1 MNNKTVFSQIRVEII
16 AGITTFMTMS
26 YILFVNAQ
34 ILSDCGMDK
43 TAVMMATAL
52 SSAVATIFMGLYTN
66 YPFALAPGMG
76 LNAYFAY
83 SVCKSMGLSWEVA
96 LGAVFLDGI
105 LFLIISIL
113 PIREKIFKDIP
124 NCIKLAVSSGIGL
137 FIAFIGLQ
145 HAGIV
150 VGSSSTMVQLGN
162 IKLPSVLMVILGLF
176 FAGFLMS
183 KKVKGSLLYTIL
195 LLTFLGVFIK
205 HPDGTSITTLPKSFI
220 AMPSFEIFSK
230 TFLKLKLLDALN
242 LGLLTIIF
250 TFTFVD
256 MFDTIGTVVGLSAKL
271 NIIQPNGSF
280 PKAGR
285 VLLCDAVGTVFG
297 ALCGTSTVTTYIE
310 SAAGISEGGKTG
322 LTSVVVGILF
332 LLSLFFWPVATCIPK
347 EATAPALIIVG
358 YLMIEPILKVD
369 FSDITEGLPAFI
381 TLLLMPLTYSIA
393 NGLIFGILSYVVIKI
408 LSGKFRQVSI
418 TMLILSVVFI
428 TYFLIK

>member
-1 MNNKTVFSQIRVEII
+1 MNKTVFNQIKTEII

-96 LGAVFLDGI
+96 LGAVFLDGV

-113 PIREKIFKDIP
+113 PIREKIFKEIP
-124 NCIKLAVSSGIGL
+124 LSIKLAVSSGIGL

-150 VGSSSTMVQLGN
+150 VSSESTMVQLGN
-162 IKLPSVLMVILGLF
+162 IKSVSVLLTIIGLF
-176 FAGFLMS
+176 FAGILMV
-183 KKVKGSLLYTIL
+183 KKVKGALLYSIFLITIL
-195 LLTFLGVFIK
+195 GIFVK
-205 HPDGTSITTLPKSFI
+205 HPDGTPITVLPTKLVAI
-220 AMPSFEIFSK
+220 PSFEIFSK
-230 TFLKLKLLDALN
+230 TFLKLKILDTLS
-242 LGLLTIIF
+242 LGLITIIF

-256 MFDTIGTVVGLSAKL
+256 MFDTIGTVVGLATKL
-271 NIIQPNGSF
+271 NIIQPYGSF

-285 VLLCDAVGTVFG
+285 VLVCDAVGTIFG

-332 LLSLFFWPVATCIPK
+332 LLSLFFWPIAICIPK

-358 YLMIEPILKVD
+358 YLMIEPILRVN

-381 TLLLMPLTYSIA
+381 TLILMPLTYSIA

-408 LSGKFRQVSI
+408 LSGKAKQVSL
-418 TMLILSVVFI
+418 TMLIISAVFLI
-428 TYFLIK
+428 YFLVK

>member
-1 MNNKTVFSQIRVEII
+1 MKLQEIKIEII
-16 AGITTFMTMS
+16 AGITTFLTMS

-34 ILSDCGMDK
+34 ILSECGMDK

-52 SSAVATIFMGLYTN
+52 SSAVATILMGLYTN

-96 LGAVFLDGI
+96 LGAVFLDGV
-105 LFLIISIL
+105 LFLIISLL
-113 PIREKIFKDIP
+113 PIREKIFKEIP
-124 NCIKLAVSSGIGL
+124 LSIKLAVSSGIGL

-150 VGSSSTMVQLGN
+150 VLSESTMVQLGN
-162 IKLPSVLMVILGLF
+162 LKSAAVLLSLIGLF
-176 FAGFLMS
+176 FAGFLIV
-183 KKVKGSLLYTIL
+183 KKVRGALLYSILLVTIL
-195 LLTFLGVFIK
+195 GIFIK
-205 HPDGTSITTLPKSFI
+205 HPDGSPITVLPNKLV
-220 AMPSFEIFSK
+220 AVPSLEIFSK
-230 TFLKLKLLDALN
+230 TFLKLKILDALS
-242 LGLLTIIF
+242 LGLITIIF

-256 MFDTIGTVVGLSAKL
+256 MFDTIGTVVGLTTKL

-285 VLLCDAVGTVFG
+285 VLFCDAVGTIFG

-310 SAAGISEGGKTG
+310 SVAGISEGGKTG

-332 LLSLFFWPVATCIPK
+332 LLSLFFWPIAACVPK
-347 EATAPALIIVG
+347 EATAPVLIIVG
-358 YLMIEPILKVD
+358 FLMLEPLLRIE

-381 TLLLMPLTYSIA
+381 TLIFMPLTYSIS
-393 NGLIFGILSYVVIKI
+393 NGLIFGITSYVIIKL
-408 LSGKFRQVSI
+408 LSGKFKDVSL
-418 TMLILSVVFI
+418 TMLILSIFFI
-428 TYFLIK
+428 LYFLTK

>member
-1 MNNKTVFSQIRVEII
+1 MKLKEVKTEII

-96 LGAVFLDGI
+96 LGAVFLDGV

-113 PIREKIFKDIP
+113 PIREKIFKEIP
-124 NCIKLAVSSGIGL
+124 LSIKLAVSSGIGL

-150 VGSSSTMVQLGN
+150 VSSESTMVQLGN
-162 IKLPSVLMVILGLF
+162 IKSVSVMLAIIGLIFAGVLMV
-176 FAGFLMS
+176 
-183 KKVKGSLLYTIL
+183 KKVKGALLYSIFLITIL
-195 LLTFLGVFIK
+195 GIFVK
-205 HPDGTSITTLPKSFI
+205 HPDGTPITVLPTKLVAI
-220 AMPSFEIFSK
+220 PSFEIFSK
-230 TFLKLKLLDALN
+230 TFLKLKILDALS
-242 LGLLTIIF
+242 LGLITIIF

-256 MFDTIGTVVGLSAKL
+256 MFDTIGSVVGLATKL

-285 VLLCDAVGTVFG
+285 VLVCDAVGTIFG
-297 ALCGTSTVTTYIE
+297 TLCGTSTVTTYIE

-322 LTSVVVGILF
+322 LTSIVIGVLF
-332 LLSLFFWPVATCIPK
+332 LLSLFLWPIATCIPK

-358 YLMIEPILKVD
+358 FLMLEPLLKIN
-369 FSDITEGLPAFI
+369 FSDITESLPAFI
-381 TLLLMPLTYSIA
+381 TLVLMPLTYSIA
-393 NGLIFGILSYVVIKI
+393 NGLVFGIIFYVIIKL
-408 LSGKFRQVSI
+408 LSGKFKEVSL
-418 TMLILSVVFI
+418 TMLILSVIFI
-428 TYFLIK
+428 LYLLLK

>member
-1 MNNKTVFSQIRVEII
+1 MKIQEVKTEII

-26 YILFVNAQ
+26 YILFVNSQ

-43 TAVMMATAL
+43 TAVMIATAL

-83 SVCKSMGLSWEVA
+83 SVCKSLGVSWEVA
-96 LGAVFLDGI
+96 LGAVFLDGVM
-105 LFLIISIL
+105 FLIISIL
-113 PIREKIFKDIP
+113 PIREKIFKEIP
-124 NCIKLAVSSGIGL
+124 LSVKLAVSSGIGL

-150 VGSSSTMVQLGN
+150 ISSESTMLQLGDIKSSS
-162 IKLPSVLMVILGLF
+162 VLLTLVGLF
-176 FAGFLMS
+176 FAVVLMI
-183 KKVKGSLLYTIL
+183 KRVKGALLYSIF
-195 LLTFLGVFIK
+195 LLTVLGVFIK
-205 HPDGTSITTLPKSFI
+205 QPDGSPITVLPEKFV
-220 AMPSFEIFSK
+220 AVPSFEIFSR
-230 TFLKLKLLDALN
+230 TFLKLKILDALS
-242 LGLLTIIF
+242 LGLITIIF

-271 NIIQPNGSF
+271 NILQPNGSF
-280 PKAGR
+280 PKAGK
-285 VLLCDAVGTVFG
+285 VLTCDAIGTIFG

-322 LTSVVVGILF
+322 LTSIVVGILF
-332 LLSLFFWPVATCIPK
+332 LLSIFFWPITICIPK
-347 EATAPALIIVG
+347 QATAPALIIIG
-358 YLMIEPILKVD
+358 FLMLEPLLKINFD
-369 FSDITEGLPAFI
+369 DLTEGLPAFL

-393 NGLIFGILSYVVIKI
+393 NGLIFGIISYVVIKI
-408 LSGKFRQVSI
+408 LTGKLKDVSL

-428 TYFLIK
+428 LYFILK

>member
-1 MNNKTVFSQIRVEII
+1 MKLKEVKTEII

-96 LGAVFLDGI
+96 LGAVFLDGV

-113 PIREKIFKDIP
+113 PIREKIFKEIP
-124 NCIKLAVSSGIGL
+124 LSIKLAVSSGIGL

-150 VGSSSTMVQLGN
+150 VSSESTMVQLGN
-162 IKLPSVLMVILGLF
+162 IKSVSVLLVIIGLF
-176 FAGFLMS
+176 FAGILMV
-183 KKVKGSLLYTIL
+183 KKVKGALLYSIFLITIL
-195 LLTFLGVFIK
+195 GIFVK
-205 HPDGTSITTLPKSFI
+205 HPDGTPITVLPTKLI
-220 AMPSFEIFSK
+220 AIPSFEIFSK
-230 TFLKLKLLDALN
+230 TFLKLKILDALS
-242 LGLLTIIF
+242 LGLITIIF

-256 MFDTIGTVVGLSAKL
+256 MFDTIGTVVGLATKL

-285 VLLCDAVGTVFG
+285 VLVCDAVGTIFG

-332 LLSLFFWPVATCIPK
+332 LLSLFFWPIATCIPK
-347 EATAPALIIVG
+347 EATAPSLIIVG
-358 YLMIEPILKVD
+358 FLMLEPLLKIN
-369 FSDITEGLPAFI
+369 FSDITESLPAFI
-381 TLLLMPLTYSIA
+381 TLVLMPLTYSIA
-393 NGLIFGILSYVVIKI
+393 NGLVFGIIFYVIIKL
-408 LSGKFRQVSI
+408 LSGKFKEVSL
-418 TMLILSVVFI
+418 TMLILSIIFI
-428 TYFLIK
+428 LYLLLK

>member
-1 MNNKTVFSQIRVEII
+1 MKLKEVKTEII

-96 LGAVFLDGI
+96 LGAVFLDGV

-113 PIREKIFKDIP
+113 PIREKIFKEIP
-124 NCIKLAVSSGIGL
+124 LSIKLAVSSGIGL

-150 VGSSSTMVQLGN
+150 VSSESTMVQLGN
-162 IKLPSVLMVILGLF
+162 IKSVSVLLVIIGLF
-176 FAGFLMS
+176 FAGILMV
-183 KKVKGSLLYTIL
+183 KKVKGALLYSIFLITIL
-195 LLTFLGVFIK
+195 GIFVK
-205 HPDGTSITTLPKSFI
+205 HPDGTPITVLPTKLI
-220 AMPSFEIFSK
+220 AIPSFEIFSK
-230 TFLKLKLLDALN
+230 TFLKLKILDALS
-242 LGLLTIIF
+242 LGLITIIF

-256 MFDTIGTVVGLSAKL
+256 MFDTIGTVVGLATKL

-285 VLLCDAVGTVFG
+285 VLVCDAVGTIFG

-332 LLSLFFWPVATCIPK
+332 LLSLFFWPIAICIPK
-347 EATAPALIIVG
+347 EATAPSLIIVG
-358 YLMIEPILKVD
+358 FLMLEPLLKIN
-369 FSDITEGLPAFI
+369 FSDITESLPAFI
-381 TLLLMPLTYSIA
+381 TLVLMPLTYSIA
-393 NGLIFGILSYVVIKI
+393 NGLVFGIIFYVIIKL
-408 LSGKFRQVSI
+408 LSGKFKEVSL
-418 TMLILSVVFI
+418 TMLILSIIFI
-428 TYFLIK
+428 LYLLLK

>member
-1 MNNKTVFSQIRVEII
+1 MNKTVFNQIKTEII

-96 LGAVFLDGI
+96 LGAVFLDGV

-113 PIREKIFKDIP
+113 PIREKIFKEIP
-124 NCIKLAVSSGIGL
+124 LSIKLAVSSGIGL

-150 VGSSSTMVQLGN
+150 VSSESTMLQLGN
-162 IKLPSVLMVILGLF
+162 IKSVSVMLAIIGLF
-176 FAGFLMS
+176 FAGVLMV
-183 KKVKGSLLYTIL
+183 KKFKGALLYSIFLITIL
-195 LLTFLGVFIK
+195 GIFVK
-205 HPDGTSITTLPKSFI
+205 HPDGTPITVLPTKLI
-220 AMPSFEIFSK
+220 AIPSFEIFSK
-230 TFLKLKLLDALN
+230 TFLKLKILDSLS
-242 LGLLTIIF
+242 LGLITIIF

-256 MFDTIGTVVGLSAKL
+256 MFDTIGTVVGLATKL

-285 VLLCDAVGTVFG
+285 VLVCDAVGTIFG
-297 ALCGTSTVTTYIE
+297 ALCGTSTVTNYIE

-322 LTSVVVGILF
+322 LTSIVVGILF
-332 LLSLFFWPVATCIPK
+332 LLSLLLWPIATCIPK

-358 YLMIEPILKVD
+358 YLMIEPILRVN

-381 TLLLMPLTYSIA
+381 TLILMPLTYSIA

-408 LSGKFRQVSI
+408 LSGKAQQVSL
-418 TMLILSVVFI
+418 TMLIISAVFLI
-428 TYFLIK
+428 YFLVK

>member
-1 MNNKTVFSQIRVEII
+1 MTKTVFDQIKTEII

-96 LGAVFLDGI
+96 LGAVFLDGV

-113 PIREKIFKDIP
+113 PIREKIFKEIP
-124 NCIKLAVSSGIGL
+124 LSIKLAVSSGIGL

-150 VGSSSTMVQLGN
+150 VSSESTMLQLGN
-162 IKLPSVLMVILGLF
+162 IKSVSVLLAIIGLF
-176 FAGFLMS
+176 FAGILMV
-183 KKVKGSLLYTIL
+183 KKVKGALLYSILLITIL
-195 LLTFLGVFIK
+195 GIFVK
-205 HPDGTSITTLPKSFI
+205 HPNGNPITVLPTKLI
-220 AMPSFEIFSK
+220 AIPSFEIFSK
-230 TFLKLKLLDALN
+230 TFLKLKILDTLS
-242 LGLLTIIF
+242 LGLITIIF

-256 MFDTIGTVVGLSAKL
+256 MFDTIGTVVGLATKL
-271 NIIQPNGSF
+271 NIIQPDGSF

-285 VLLCDAVGTVFG
+285 VLVCDAVGTIFG

-332 LLSLFFWPVATCIPK
+332 LLSLFFWPIAICIPK

-358 YLMIEPILKVD
+358 YLMIEPILRVN

-381 TLLLMPLTYSIA
+381 TLILMPLTYSIA

-408 LSGKFRQVSI
+408 LSGKAKQVSL
-418 TMLILSVVFI
+418 TMLIISAVFLI
-428 TYFLIK
+428 YFLVK